1 MPFVPSLGSLNAL
14 MASLNA
20 AAGNYITLFVNAP
33 SSLLWGAMD
42 LAITAWITGN
52 SNAFG
57 LRVGVTLP
65 DGTVCYDSHS
75 DTNTYNDFENRT
87 IGENHN
93 SRIAILQAL
102 LSNNGVG
109 FETKISTT
117 TQTATAYLAQR
128 IWPSNGVAMGVI
140 RIAVDAIGTPNAME
154 DATGS

>member
-33 SSLLWGAMD
+33 SGVLWLAMD
-42 LAITAWITGN
+42 LAIAAWITGN
-52 SNAFG
+52 SNAIG

-65 DGTVCYDSHS
+65 DGTLCYDSHS
-75 DTNTYNDFENRT
+75 DNNTFIDFENKT

-117 TQTATAYLAQR
+117 TQTATTYLAQR
-128 IWPSNGVAMGVI
+128 IWPSNGLAMGVI
-140 RIAVDAIGTPNAME
+140 RISVDAIGTPDAMV
-154 DATGS
+154 DAIGS